1 MEGGLFMRRNHAESI
16 GDMLRKVLR
25 EQGLESPLNEYRLV
39 QSWREILGEAIA
51 SYTTNLYIKNQIL
64 HVHLTSPALKQELM
78 MAREQ
83 LVRRLN
89 QHVGAQVIVNI
100 IFH

>member
-1 MEGGLFMRRNHAESI
+1 MRRNQAEMI
-16 GDMLRKVLR
+16 GEMIRKVMR
-25 EQGLESPLNEYRLV
+25 EQGLESPLNEYRLIQAWKEV
-39 QSWREILGEAIA
+39 LGNAIA

-64 HVHLTSPALKQELM
+64 HVHLTSSVLRQELM
-78 MAREQ
+78 MGRER
-83 LVRRLN
+83 LVKSLN